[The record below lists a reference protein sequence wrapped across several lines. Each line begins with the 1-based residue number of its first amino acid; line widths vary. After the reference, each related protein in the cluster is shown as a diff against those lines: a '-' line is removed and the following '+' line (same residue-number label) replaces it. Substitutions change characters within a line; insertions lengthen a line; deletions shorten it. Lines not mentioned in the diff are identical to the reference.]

1 MPIYSV
7 RFEAKK
13 LNQLLKEPQRRRELL
28 SPLPESLGDGNFG
41 DSDDSTMFLF
51 LFLGCFNELYGV
63 LWATWVYI

>member
-51 LFLGCFNELYGV
+51 FF
-63 LWATWVYI
+63 